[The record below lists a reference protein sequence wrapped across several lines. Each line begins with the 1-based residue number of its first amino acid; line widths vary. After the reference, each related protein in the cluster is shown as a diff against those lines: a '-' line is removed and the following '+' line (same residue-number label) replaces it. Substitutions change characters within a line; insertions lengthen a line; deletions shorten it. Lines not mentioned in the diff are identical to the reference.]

1 MPLAPASRAALCAS
15 ALIALGAAR
24 AGAQVDEA
32 EPPTAAE
39 SVAAAERAA
48 TARAL
53 FSEGLTHARESRFTE
68 AIDRFARAQVLRPA
82 PGTAYNLAS
91 ALARVGRIVE
101 ASELFQWVI
110 RHAETPEGMR
120 SAAQASVD
128 MLAPRLASVRLV
140 VSGATDGV
148 ALLLDGAPLAFA
160 AVGVD
165 VPLDPGPH
173 RFEAL
178 RGEARVAVREVEL
191 AEGAYEEVELA
202 VSPLPAPAPP
212 PIEPIALVES
222 VREPEPRA
230 EDLSWLAWASGA
242 LVVAL
247 AVAGITA
254 AILTADQGAAAPIP
268 GTTTPPV
275 LEWD

>member
-1 MPLAPASRAALCAS
+1 MS

-53 FSEGLTHARESRFTE
+53 FSEGLTHARVALRGGHRSVRPRPGPPPR
-68 AIDRFARAQVLRPA
+68 AGHRLQPRVGARAGRPDRR
-82 PGTAYNLAS
+82 GLG
-91 ALARVGRIVE
+91 ALPVGDPARGD
-101 ASELFQWVI
+101 
-110 RHAETPEGMR
+110 PEGMR

-178 RGEARVAVREVEL
+178 RGDARVAVREVEL
-191 AEGAYEEVELA
+191 AEGASEEVELA
-202 VSPLPAPAPP
+202 VSPLPGSAPP
-212 PIEPIALVES
+212 PIAPIALAEP